1 NFEFDGDAVGDSR
14 GASQSIGR
22 TVSANSPM
30 LLLSVRERRVLN
42 KRLEI
47 ASPVAVRVIDQ
58 DGASVGI
65 LSATIRSLRIE
76 AERGQASGSNPSARN
91 KYAMKAELIL
101 LNRTDQRVTSAG
113 LEFTDTVTDEV
124 FYIYPN
130 GLSIGGGK
138 RGRFEISLML
148 LNAEPSNLSVQAVG
162 ALFSDSSIWGA
173 FPFPPPLKS
182 GATQRP
188 QAAVDAKPELLST
201 IHPAYTDEARKN
213 RVRGSVRLQLEIGAD
228 GAVRRVEILNG
239 LPDGLTDEA
248 IRIARHLNFKPA
260 LKSGD
265 PVACQINLDIELR
278 GG

>member
-1 NFEFDGDAVGDSR
+1 
-14 GASQSIGR
+14 
-22 TVSANSPM
+22 M

-265 PVACQINLDIELR
+265 PVACQINLDIEFR